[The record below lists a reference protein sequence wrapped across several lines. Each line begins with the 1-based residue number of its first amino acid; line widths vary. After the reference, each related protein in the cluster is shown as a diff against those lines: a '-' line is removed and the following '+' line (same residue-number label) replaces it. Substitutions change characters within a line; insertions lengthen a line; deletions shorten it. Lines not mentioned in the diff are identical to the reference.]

1 MNRSVTPADA
11 KGSLPMWTG
20 EQGLCEADD
29 KLLKPRTRETIRS
42 RWGSDST
49 TGLVFGNGKGTLLD
63 GKHNN
68 QRTDFLMAHDVRS
81 LNDLEL
87 VKSRRQQGEDKWLRH
102 LRSALSTIG
111 TLATDITRRLDYTY
125 YSLLEKIA
133 ALTSTFASFQELSDS
148 ASTIFDDFERE
159 TSVLDGDIRRQI
171 GDLKDFQP
179 QMRKVERLEERMRS
193 GKKKADALGKRLEAI
208 RNQIDLWEK
217 REVEWQK
224 RVGRRLRIFWVVVAL
239 SVLVFLVVL
248 ISQKSSAICVPGF
261 ESPVP
266 VEMGDR
272 RASALS
278 IQLPEPASGE
288 VWSRYHSG
296 SESRPGCY
304 RKSHSAPTP
313 TSPTFNAMTTR
324 ASSDPLRKLDEL

>member
-11 KGSLPMWTG
+11 RGSLPIWTG
-20 EQGLCEADD
+20 AQGLGEDDD
-29 KLLKPRTRETIRS
+29 KLLKPMTRETTRS

-49 TGLVFGNGKGTLLD
+49 TWLVSGNGKGTLLD
-63 GKHNN
+63 GKHSN
-68 QRTDFLMAHDVRS
+68 QRTDSLTAHDVRS
-81 LNDLEL
+81 LEDLEL
-87 VKSRRQQGEDKWLRH
+87 VKFRRQQGEEY

-148 ASTIFDDFERE
+148 ASTIFNDFERE

-179 QMRKVERLEERMRS
+179 QMRKIERLEQRMRS
-193 GKKKADALGKRLEAI
+193 GKTKADALGKRLEAI

-217 REVEWQK
+217 REVEWQT

-239 SVLVFLVVL
+239 TVLVFFIVL
-248 ISQKSSAICVPGF
+248 ISQKSSATCVPGF

-266 VEMGDR
+266 AEMGDKR
-272 RASALS
+272 PFALS
-278 IQLPEPASGE
+278 IQLPKPTSGE
-288 VWSRYHSG
+288 VCSRYHSG
-296 SESRPGCY
+296 SKSHSGCY
-304 RKSHSAPTP
+304 RKSHSTPTP

>member
-11 KGSLPMWTG
+11 RGSLPTWTG
-20 EQGLCEADD
+20 AQGLGEADD
-29 KLLKPRTRETIRS
+29 KLLKPTTRETTRS

-49 TGLVFGNGKGTLLD
+49 TGLVSGNGKGTILD

-68 QRTDFLMAHDVRS
+68 QRTDFLIAHDVRS

-87 VKSRRQQGEDKWLRH
+87 VKSRRQQGEEH

-179 QMRKVERLEERMRS
+179 HMRKIERLEERMRS

-217 REVEWQK
+217 REVEWQT

-248 ISQKSSAICVPGF
+248 ISQKSPAICVPGL

-272 RASALS
+272 RASALA
-278 IQLPEPASGE
+278 IHLPDPTSGE
-288 VWSRYHSG
+288 VWSRDHSG

-313 TSPTFNAMTTR
+313 TSPTFSAKTTR

>member
-1 MNRSVTPADA
+1 MNRFVTPADVR
-11 KGSLPMWTG
+11 SPLPLWTG
-20 EQGLCEADD
+20 AQERGEGDD
-29 KLLKPRTRETIRS
+29 NLLKPMTRETTRS

-49 TGLVFGNGKGTLLD
+49 TGLGSGNGKGTSLD
-63 GKHNN
+63 GINDN
-68 QRTDFLMAHDVRS
+68 QTTDSLMVHEVRS
-81 LNDLEL
+81 LNDLEQ
-87 VKSRRQQGEDKWLRH
+87 VKSRRQQGEEH

-148 ASTIFDDFERE
+148 ASTIFHDFERE

-171 GDLKDFQP
+171 GDLKDFQR
-179 QMRKVERLEERMRS
+179 QMRKIERLEERMRS

-217 REVEWQK
+217 REIEWQT
-224 RVGRRLRIFWVVVAL
+224 RVGRRLRIFWIVAAL
-239 SVLVFLVVL
+239 SVLAFLVVL
-248 ISQKSSAICVPGF
+248 VSQRSSAIGVPGF
-261 ESPVP
+261 ESSVP
-266 VEMGDR
+266 VEMWDR
-272 RASALS
+272 RPSAPS
-278 IQLPEPASGE
+278 IQLEKQASGE

-296 SESRPGCY
+296 SKSHPGCY

-313 TSPTFNAMTTR
+313 TSPPFNAMATR
-324 ASSDPLRKLDEL
+324 ASSDPVRKLDEL